1 MHLCLPGVFLQRLLD
16 YIKPDFVHIMEAGK
30 ITTTGGMD
38 LVDTLESGGYAMLK
52 TA

>member
-1 MHLCLPGVFLQRLLD
+1 MICAVVFL
-16 YIKPDFVHIMEAGK
+16 FFTA
-30 ITTTGGMD
+30 GGME